1 MPPRSDS
8 GGGAARA
15 AGLLRWPLALLA
27 TGVAGGVV
35 GFAVATLLHFV
46 QHLAYGYG
54 ALASESFLQGV
65 TQSSPLRRVAVLCLC
80 GIVAGAGWWAVYR
93 WCQPLRGIARA
104 VRAEAWLPPFA
115 TTCHALLQVITVAL
129 GSPLGREVAPRELAA
144 MLAGVL
150 ARRLALP
157 AAHARLLVAC
167 GAGAGLA
174 AVYNVPLAGAVFVLE
189 ALLATAGWR
198 AVLAALT
205 TSCLAALVARAGLGN
220 HPQYLV
226 PHYPVTPALLAW
238 AALAGPLLGAL
249 GTVFARWT
257 AAARRRAAAG
267 WWLPLLC
274 VLNFACIGLVATRF
288 PALLGNGKGPAQ
300 VGFDGA
306 FGATAA
312 LALLGLRAL
321 FTLTSLRAGAQGG
334 LLTPALAI
342 GALLS
347 IVLGEGWS
355 LAWPGTAPGAFA
367 LVGGAAFLGATMRA
381 PLTAAVLIAE
391 FTRPGGALLLP
402 VALGVCGAWLGA
414 AGMRRLQAAAA

>member
-1 MPPRSDS
+1 MPPPTEGR
-8 GGGAARA
+8 GMARA
-15 AGLLRWPLALLA
+15 AALLRWPLALLA
-27 TGVAGGVV
+27 TGVAGGLV
-35 GFAVATLLHFV
+35 GLGVATLLHLI

-54 ALASESFLQGV
+54 ALASESFLEGV
-65 TQSSPLRRVAVLCLC
+65 TQSSALRRVAALCAC
-80 GIVAGAGWWAVYR
+80 GVVAGAGWWAVYR
-93 WCQPLRGIARA
+93 WCQPLRSIARA
-104 VRAEAWLPPFA
+104 VQVEAWMPPLA
-115 TTCHALLQVITVAL
+115 TTCHALLQVVTVAL

-150 ARRLALP
+150 ARRLGLP
-157 AAHARLLVAC
+157 AADARILVAC

-198 AVLAALT
+198 ALLAALS
-205 TSCLAALVARAGLGN
+205 TSCIAALVARAGLGN

-249 GTVFARWT
+249 GTVFTRWT
-257 AAARRRAAAG
+257 SAARKHAATG
-267 WWLPLLC
+267 YWLPLLC
-274 VLNFACIGLVATRF
+274 VLNFAVIGLVATHV
-288 PALLGNGKGPAQ
+288 PALLGNGKGPAL

-306 FGATAA
+306 FGVQAA
-312 LALLGLRAL
+312 LWLLGLRAL

-342 GALLS
+342 GALLAS
-347 IVLGEGWS
+347 VLGEAWS

-367 LVGGAAFLGATMRA
+367 LVGAAAFLGSTMRA
-381 PLTAAVLIAE
+381 PLTAAVLIVE
-391 FTRPGGALLLP
+391 FTRPDGAFLLP

-414 AGMRRLQAAAA
+414 ACVRRVQAARA

>member
-1 MPPRSDS
+1 MPPRTD
-8 GGGAARA
+8 GGGPARA
-15 AGLLRWPLALLA
+15 AGLPRWPLALLA
-27 TGVAGGVV
+27 TGVAGGLV
-35 GFAVATLLHFV
+35 GLAVATLLHLV

-65 TQSSPLRRVAVLCLC
+65 TQAAPLRRVAVLCLC
-80 GIVAGAGWWAVYR
+80 GIVAGTGWWAVYR
-93 WCQPLRGIARA
+93 WCQPLRSIARA
-104 VRAEAWLPPFA
+104 VQAEAWLPPVA
-115 TTCHALLQVITVAL
+115 TACHALLQVVTVAL

-144 MLAGVL
+144 MLAGAL
-150 ARRLALP
+150 ARRLDLP
-157 AAHARLLVAC
+157 AVDARMLVAC

-189 ALLATAGWR
+189 ALLATAGRR
-198 AVLAALT
+198 AVLAALS
-205 TSCLAALVARAGLGN
+205 TSCIAALVARAGLGN

-226 PHYPVTPALLAW
+226 PHYAVTPALLAW
-238 AALAGPLLGAL
+238 TALAGPLLGVL
-249 GTVFARWT
+249 GTVFTRWT
-257 AAARRRAAAG
+257 SAARRHAATG
-267 WWLPLLC
+267 GWLPLLC

-306 FGATAA
+306 FGAAAA
-312 LALLGLRAL
+312 LGLLGLRAL

-347 IVLGEGWS
+347 VALGEAWS
-355 LAWPGTAPGAFA
+355 LAWPGTPPGAFA
-367 LVGGAAFLGATMRA
+367 LAGGAAFLGTTMRA

-391 FTRPGGALLLP
+391 FTRPGSAFLLP
-402 VALGVCGAWLGA
+402 LALGVCGAWLGA
-414 AGMRRLQAAAA
+414 ACMRRWRVAGA